1 MASLDP
7 VRRANLPATIA
18 ERLRQRIAEGSLR
31 PGERLPGHRELA
43 QQFSVSVGSLRE
55 AISMLVGDGLIET
68 RAGLGTFVSEGGSVS
83 AGAPLLDRVQIEEL
97 IEARLVL
104 ESELSALA
112 ARRASEEE
120 IAELRAIVARM
131 EAAAVQPQRF
141 LEADVDFHLTL
152 ARATHN
158 RFLSNALSGVRSLL
172 TRDLELGSEI
182 GVRRYGG
189 LQIAVAEHR
198 AVVDAIE
205 QRDEMAA
212 REAMTK
218 VVARNRDQVL
228 SLYEPAPE

>member
-1 MASLDP
+1 MSTLEP

-120 IAELRAIVARM
+120 IAELARVAKI
-131 EAAAVQPQRF
+131 EAPQ
-141 LEADVDFHLTL
+141 
-152 ARATHN
+152 
-158 RFLSNALSGVRSLL
+158 
-172 TRDLELGSEI
+172 
-182 GVRRYGG
+182 
-189 LQIAVAEHR
+189 
-198 AVVDAIE
+198 
-205 QRDEMAA
+205 
-212 REAMTK
+212 
-218 VVARNRDQVL
+218 
-228 SLYEPAPE
+228 

>member
-1 MASLDP
+1 MASLEP

-68 RAGLGTFVSEGGSVS
+68 RAGLGTFVSEGGSLSV
-83 AGAPLLDRVQIEEL
+83 GAPLLDRVQIEEL

-141 LEADVDFHLTL
+141 LEADVEFHLTL

-158 RFLSNALSGVRSLL
+158 RFLVNALSGVRSLL

-182 GVRRYGG
+182 GVRRFGG
-189 LQIAVAEHR
+189 LQIAVAEHG

-228 SLYEPAPE
+228 SLYEPVPE